1 MKQILLSAVACL
13 IAISGSSQLIE
24 IVSEVYA
31 EHDGIEIPALEG
43 MTTYRVYAVL
53 TNELDEISAVYGD
66 VSSPLSSTGFFS
78 QISEHQQVGAS
89 IQPFLRFQQKLNLT
103 HGLHSVYRTLL
114 K

>member
-1 MKQILLSAVACL
+1 MKQLLLSAVACL

-31 EHDGIEIPALEG
+31 EHDGIEIPALDG

-66 VSSPLSSTGFFS
+66 VSSPLEGQLCPQWS
-78 QISEHQQVGAS
+78 
-89 IQPFLRFQQKLNLT
+89 
-103 HGLHSVYRTLL
+103 
-114 K
+114 